1 MRLIVLKFYRS
12 PLAGTNDVLA
22 CTMNGFGKVMLV
34 VMEAKYLKMAG
45 KNGGVW
51 GNPQKRPDP
60 VYVGMQ
66 GVTLS
71 DL

>member
-34 VMEAKYLKMAG
+34 VMEAKYLKMAWKKRGRVG
-45 KNGGVW
+45 KST
-51 GNPQKRPDP
+51 KE
-60 VYVGMQ
+60 
-66 GVTLS
+66 T
-71 DL
+71 

>member
-1 MRLIVLKFYRS
+1 
-12 PLAGTNDVLA
+12 
-22 CTMNGFGKVMLV
+22 MNGFGKVMLV